1 MRHIIA
7 LLALLGLAA
16 VIPSA
21 TAGTKIIGEVNG
33 LKLVRVKTVGI
44 FCPSTTTVIAYDP
57 AKPGTIEGVI
67 NHAGG
72 PGVLQ
77 SVAQPAS
84 IAAGA
89 YLLKPDST
97 RVTQSGSGNAAATS
111 TSGATAAG
119 GNATGGNG
127 GAGGAGGSA
136 GGPPG
141 LVNNP
146 GHSN

>member
-1 MRHIIA
+1 MTKIKTM
-7 LLALLGLAA
+7 LALALMLA
-16 VIPSA
+16 VSSA
-21 TAGTKIIGEVNG
+21 AHAGVKVIGEVNG
-33 LKLVRVKTVGI
+33 LKLVRVKTMGI
-44 FCPSTTTVIAYDP
+44 FCPSTTTVVLFDP
-57 AKPGTIEGVI
+57 AKPGTVEGVI

-97 RVTQSGSGNAAATS
+97 RVTQSGGGSSSIATGGTATS

-119 GNATGGNG
+119 GNANGNTQQHV
-127 GAGGAGGSA
+127 
-136 GGPPG
+136 PPG
-141 LVNNP
+141 HINNP
-146 GHSN
+146 SGNN

>member
-1 MRHIIA
+1 MTKIKTMLA
-7 LLALLGLAA
+7 LASLLLA
-16 VIPSA
+16 VSSA
-21 TAGTKIIGEVNG
+21 QAGVKVIGEVNG
-33 LKLVRVKTVGI
+33 LKLVRVKTMGI
-44 FCPSTTTVIAYDP
+44 FCPSTTTVVLFDP
-57 AKPGTIEGVI
+57 AKPGTVEGVI

-97 RVTQSGSGNAAATS
+97 RVTQSGGGSSSIATGGTATS

-119 GNATGGNG
+119 GNANGNTQQHV
-127 GAGGAGGSA
+127 
-136 GGPPG
+136 PPG
-141 LVNNP
+141 HINNP
-146 GHSN
+146 SGNN